1 MLRLRPFKLCDAP
14 YLLKW
19 FHDEKSFAMWSANK
33 FTYPLTLEQIVDY
46 KNRFDEDPN
55 AWTFIALNEAG
66 TPVGHFSM
74 RNADYEK
81 QSIHL
86 GFIVVDSNCR
96 GKGYGKEMVSL
107 AIQYATDILKMSRIT
122 LGVHGDNEAAHNC
135 YKSVG
140 LVDEAFHP
148 AFFEYKD
155 EKLDFYDMAYT
166 KNLAN

>member
-19 FHDEKSFAMWSANK
+19 FQDEKSFMMWNVNR
-33 FTYPLTLEQIVDY
+33 FTYPFTMEQIIDY
-46 KNRFDEDPN
+46 KNSIDEDPN
-55 AWTFIALNEAG
+55 AWIFVALDENG
-66 TPVGHFSM
+66 TPVGHFFL

-86 GFIVVDSNCR
+86 GLIVVDSTYR

-107 AIQYATDILKMSRIT
+107 AIQYATEILKMSRVT
-122 LGVHGDNEAAHNC
+122 LSVFGNNEAAHNC

-140 LVDEAFHP
+140 LIDEKFHP
-148 AFFEYKD
+148 AYFEYKA
-155 EKLDFYDMAYT
+155 EKWDLYDMVYI
-166 KNLAN
+166 KE